1 MFAPGFEGVPM
12 RILMFVLVMALSVTS
27 CWLFAQAF
35 VYPEY
40 GIVIFG
46 GGIIGATIAFALAS
60 RWNRA

>member
-1 MFAPGFEGVPM
+1 M